1 MPPAV
6 GGGPAGS
13 ELRPRRGRCGP
24 QTARVVGPD
33 ETAKPAARSPK
44 RAGWGSRHFEAAGRW
59 ALLAL
64 VTLLSFATRF
74 HRLDEPPH
82 VW

>member
-1 MPPAV
+1 MPSAAA
-6 GGGPAGS
+6 GGQAGS
-13 ELRPRRGRCGP
+13 ELRPRRGRGGL
-24 QTARVVGPD
+24 QAARAAGPD
-33 ETAKPAARSPK
+33 GAAEAVARGPKLPAPGTRL
-44 RAGWGSRHFEAAGRW
+44 FEAACRW

-74 HRLDEPPH
+74 HRLDLPPH

>member
-1 MPPAV
+1 MPSAV
-6 GGGPAGS
+6 GGDLAGS
-13 ELRPRRGRCGP
+13 ELRSRRGRCGSQAARAAGP
-24 QTARVVGPD
+24 EGTATV
-33 ETAKPAARSPK
+33 AARSPK
-44 RAGWGSRHFEAAGRW
+44 RPVPGPRLFEGACRW

-74 HRLDEPPH
+74 HRLDQPPH

>member
-1 MPPAV
+1 MPSAV
-6 GGGPAGS
+6 GRGLTGF

-24 QTARVVGPD
+24 QAAIAASPQGVA
-33 ETAKPAARSPK
+33 EAAARSLKQP
-44 RAGWGSRHFEAAGRW
+44 AGGSQRFEAACRW

-74 HRLDEPPH
+74 HRLDQPPH

>member
-6 GGGPAGS
+6 GGGLAGS
-13 ELRPRRGRCGP
+13 ELRARRGRCGP
-24 QTARVVGPD
+24 QAARSVGQD
-33 ETAKPAARSPK
+33 MVAEVAARSPK
-44 RAGWGSRHFEAAGRW
+44 RPARSSWHFQAAGRW

-74 HRLDEPPH
+74 HRLDQPPH
-82 VW
+82 IW